1 MAKTSLEVFES
12 EVKRLTTGK
21 AGVAGVQFGIKDESR
36 RLKDGAHLAVAS
48 AQSRDAIKKFG
59 AAITSDPKRLA
70 NFQVAAAD
78 RDPVLLAAMAGPR
91 AMANLSGVA
100 VADGGRETPLEKIA
114 AKAAREHLALA
125 AKDPAAAARREAG
138 WQSQRNVMSRGFMA
152 GAVREVSDTY
162 VKSVSQTIAAAT
174 GGRRAA
180 VAPVP
185 GWRPEG
191 AFRTIQTLSPQ
202 LASERT
208 PVQAVSRI
216 PKEFRDNPASEP
228 FPGTCR
234 AVGSACR

>member
-1 MAKTSLEVFES
+1 M
-12 EVKRLTTGK
+12 
-21 AGVAGVQFGIKDESR
+21 
-36 RLKDGAHLAVAS
+36 KDGAHLAVAS
-48 AQSRDAIKKFG
+48 AQSRDAMKTVRPC
-59 AAITSDPKRLA
+59 AILSDPKRLA

-78 RDPVLLAAMAGPR
+78 RDPVILAAMAGPR

-114 AKAAREHLALA
+114 ARAARDHLALA
-125 AKDPAAAARREAG
+125 AKNPAAAARREAG

-202 LASERT
+202 LASART

-216 PKEFRDNPASEP
+216 PKEFRDNPALNRS
-228 FPGTCR
+228 R
-234 AVGSACR
+234 ARAAVVGSACGYSLGALPPTALPSSRHSASTTVRRGTL